1 MHVITGSELTESSLP
16 DITTTGFILFL
27 HLYCVSIE
35 VYSSSIN
42 RQKNMSPVPVS
53 LHSKMGF
60 LVSTNSFHF
69 PKLIIKNNYKDL
81 CKLCMLSPANTNK
94 MYHYLGFFL
103 NPFSTMQCDP
113 LLSALPSNT
122 LGTEVS
128 QLSLIH
134 CLIPSTASHSWTSAM
149 ASEMLKLLDWET
161 VFRFFLYIFTFF
173 FQISHWLNFWIAHCF
188 SKIWYYLCPE
198 EKKKT
203 QKNRK
208 LNNHNSSQKIKNLLQ
223 FRQS

>member
-69 PKLIIKNNYKDL
+69 PKLIIKNKDL

-161 VFRFFLYIFTFF
+161 VFRFFFIYFYFF
-173 FQISHWLNFWIAHCF
+173 FPNITLIKLLNSTLLQQDLVLFV
-188 SKIWYYLCPE
+188 SRR
-198 EKKKT
+198 KKKT